1 MSDNAT
7 AVFFVVAFL
16 AAGAWSEWV
25 GYRRSRAWAENEHRR
40 GQDRPG
46 ADG

>member
-7 AVFFVVAFL
+7 AVLFVVAFL

-25 GYRRSRAWAENEHRR
+25 GYRKSRDAHRY
-40 GQDRPG
+40 GKDRPG